1 MLLVNTVGNAKRTI
15 GSLPVERAVRI
26 VPVILLVRS
35 KTSNG
40 NGNGWKFKGHII
52 FSNFQAPLE
61 RAVTCTLGS
70 VSAGQGLE
78 GGSVTSVRR
87 TSGGTPMCSASPATA
102 TPVGWTQRRLSVTQK
117 LADATVWRVI
127 KIFVVCDKMF
137 VVLFVLFAINFF
149 LFQLENNLFNHNIL
163 YIYHLLHV
171 SFIYCFS
178 SA

>member
-1 MLLVNTVGNAKRTI
+1 MGSVKRTI
-15 GSLPVERAVRI
+15 GSLPVERAVRT

-40 NGNGWKFKGHII
+40 NVNGWKFKDHKIL
-52 FSNFQAPLE
+52 SNFQAPLE

-102 TPVGWTQRRLSVTQK
+102 TPVGWTLRRLSVTQK
-117 LADATVWRVI
+117 LADATVSRVI
-127 KIFVVCDKMF
+127 NIFVVCDKMF
-137 VVLFVLFAINFF
+137 AVLFVLFAFNIFV
-149 LFQLENNLFNHNIL
+149 FQLENNLFNHHIL
-163 YIYHLLHV
+163 DIYLLLHV

>member
-1 MLLVNTVGNAKRTI
+1 M
-15 GSLPVERAVRI
+15 
-26 VPVILLVRS
+26 
-35 KTSNG
+35 
-40 NGNGWKFKGHII
+40 
-52 FSNFQAPLE
+52 E

-127 KIFVVCDKMF
+127 NIFVVCDKMF
-137 VVLFVLFAINFF
+137 AVLFVLFAFNIFV
-149 LFQLENNLFNHNIL
+149 FQLRLRRIFLTTMFWIFIFFCMYL
-163 YIYHLLHV
+163 SSTVFLLHENPA
-171 SFIYCFS
+171 CFS
-178 SA
+178 YSYP

>member
-1 MLLVNTVGNAKRTI
+1 M
-15 GSLPVERAVRI
+15 
-26 VPVILLVRS
+26 
-35 KTSNG
+35 
-40 NGNGWKFKGHII
+40 KGHII
-52 FSNFQAPLE
+52 FSNLQAPLE

-102 TPVGWTQRRLSVTQK
+102 TPVGWTLRRLSVTQK

-127 KIFVVCDKMF
+127 NIFVLCDKMF
-137 VVLFVLFAINFF
+137 AVLFVLFALFNIFV
-149 LFQLENNLFNHNIL
+149 FQLENNYFNHNHIL
-163 YIYHLLHV
+163 DIYLLLHV

>member
-1 MLLVNTVGNAKRTI
+1 MGSVKRTI

-26 VPVILLVRS
+26 VPVIQLVRS
-35 KTSNG
+35 KTSNV
-40 NGNGWKFKGHII
+40 NGNGWKFKDHII

-127 KIFVVCDKMF
+127 NIFVVCDKMF
-137 VVLFVLFAINFF
+137 AVLFVLFAFNIFV
-149 LFQLENNLFNHNIL
+149 FQLENNLFNHHIL
-163 YIYHLLHV
+163 DNYLLLHV
-171 SFIYCFS
+171 SLIYCFS
-178 SA
+178 FA